1 MWARITYR
9 GQFLDKVIVDE
20 EVIDNSGRSALK
32 AGSILAELGHAPG
45 TIKKFTL
52 LSPKVL
58 EEKSTESIDNAML
71 IIKKMCKKAVDN
83 LEETP
88 AKFRPSQ
95 LELTFNLL
103 LTMNGKAVITKSEN
117 EKNLKVMLMWKDK
130 GEGTKKE
137 IPEK

>member
-1 MWARITYR
+1 MG
-9 GQFLDKVIVDE
+9 GQFLDKATVNE
-20 EVIDNSGRSALK
+20 EVTIDEKIIENSGRGALK
-32 AGSILAELGHAPG
+32 AGCILAELGHAPG

-52 LSPKVL
+52 VSPKAL
-58 EEKSTESIDNAML
+58 EEKSKESVDNAML
-71 IIKKMCKKAVDN
+71 IIKEISKKVVDN

-88 AKFRPSQ
+88 PEFRPSQ
-95 LELTFNLL
+95 MELTFNLL

-130 GEGTKKE
+130 GEETEKE